1 MWDADDPEYYDY
13 GMDTYD
19 DPRYRCKVCGDWDDL
34 YVPSCGYCYSCV
46 DRMVDQAEEDLEVLY
61 GKGGLERIPNKG
73 KDGVNGQDI
82 RSRRSRRRSFST
94 NSYKQSRRNAERAK
108 DEA

>member
-1 MWDADDPEYYDY
+1 MYYEEWESEQYETDY
-13 GMDTYD
+13 WAETYED
-19 DPRYRCKVCGDWDDL
+19 SPR
-34 YVPSCGYCYSCV
+34 
-46 DRMVDQAEEDLEVLY
+46 E
-61 GKGGLERIPNKG
+61 ERIPTKKDFG
-73 KDGVNGQDI
+73 KDGVSGKDI